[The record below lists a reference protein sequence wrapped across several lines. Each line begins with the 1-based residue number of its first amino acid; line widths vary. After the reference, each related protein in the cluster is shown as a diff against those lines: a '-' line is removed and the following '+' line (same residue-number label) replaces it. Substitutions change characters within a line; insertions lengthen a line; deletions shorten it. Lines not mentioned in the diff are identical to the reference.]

1 MSTLREAN
9 AQIGFSRIY
18 IAGRASLQAARAGGG
33 GRGGERGGGCW
44 GGGGGA
50 VPTFAYVYTRAYTRT
65 YTHRLA
71 KRSDDNRGTKRR
83 RVGQPKEEIK
93 RRHISE
99 RR

>member
-33 GRGGERGGGCW
+33 GRGGERGGGW
-44 GGGGGA
+44 GGEGA

>member
-44 GGGGGA
+44 GGGWGEGRCRLLLMSTHVHIHVHTHTDLQNGVMIIEAQRGA
-50 VPTFAYVYTRAYTRT
+50 
-65 YTHRLA
+65 
-71 KRSDDNRGTKRR
+71 G
-83 RVGQPKEEIK
+83 
-93 RRHISE
+93 
-99 RR
+99 

>member
-1 MSTLREAN
+1 MN
-9 AQIGFSRIY
+9 G
-18 IAGRASLQAARAGGG
+18 AGAGGEKGG
-33 GRGGERGGGCW
+33 GR
-44 GGGGGA
+44 GA
-50 VPTFAYVYTRAYTRT
+50 VPTFAYVYIRAYTRT